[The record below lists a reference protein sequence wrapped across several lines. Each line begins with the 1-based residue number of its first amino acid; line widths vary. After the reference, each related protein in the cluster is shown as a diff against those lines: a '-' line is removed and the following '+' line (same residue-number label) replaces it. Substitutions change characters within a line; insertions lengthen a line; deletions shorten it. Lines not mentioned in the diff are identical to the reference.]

1 MYEYYN
7 KENKEEIYAVKTFKV
22 DLFVDNISQEADKMI
37 NEIKLLRKINLIA

>member
-7 KENKEEIYAVKTFKV
+7 KENEKEKYAVKTFRA